1 MGVETM
7 LFPEDRD
14 DRVLL
19 EQIRLG
25 KIAKRRENLARKSVS
40 LMTKKDYQRLPK
52 GVALV
57 RNTNR
62 QEEWTSR
69 IYED

>member
-1 MGVETM
+1 MGVDKM

-25 KIAKRRENLARKSVS
+25 KIAKRRENLARKRMS
-40 LMTKKDYQRLPK
+40 LMTKKDYHRLPK
-52 GVALV
+52 GVV
-57 RNTNR
+57 QVPRMHT

-69 IYED
+69 VYED

>member
-1 MGVETM
+1 M

-25 KIAKRRENLARKSVS
+25 RIAKRREKIARKSMS
-40 LMTKKDYQRLPK
+40 LMNQKDFKRLPK

-57 RNTNR
+57 PRMHT

-69 IYED
+69 VYEK

>member
-1 MGVETM
+1 M

-14 DRVLL
+14 DRILL

-25 KIAKRRENLARKSVS
+25 KIAKRRERLAQMRVS
-40 LMTKKDYQRLPK
+40 LMTKKDRVKMPK

-57 RNTNR
+57 RSGLH
-62 QEEWTSR
+62 QEEWSV
-69 IYED
+69 